1 MENLLQFFKRFGLF
15 LQFLLLEAVAIILL
29 IYFNGYQ
36 RSVFMS
42 SAGLLT
48 GAVYQSID
56 AVTGYFYLRE
66 ANEQLSCENAQ
77 LKNEIARMQAQ
88 LQPSTMVADSLACH
102 LGDSIVW
109 QPYHYMAA
117 RVIQNSINKQQ
128 NYITLDKGSDDGIFS
143 DMGVVSSQG
152 VVGIVKSVSIH
163 YAMVMPIVNVQSRI
177 SCRLDSSQN
186 FGSLVWDAVDYRY
199 ATLQEVPGHV
209 EVTVGETVSTSG
221 FSSIFPAGI
230 PVGKVVDVQL
240 MEENQFLNI
249 KVELSVDFGKINQVN
264 IIGFNAAN
272 EITSLR

>member
-1 MENLLQFFKRFGLF
+1 MENLLQFFRRFGLF

-88 LQPSTMVADSLACH
+88 LQPSTMVADS
-102 LGDSIVW
+102 
-109 QPYHYMAA
+109 AA

-152 VVGIVKSVSIH
+152 VVGIVKSVSSH